1 MIEITTLAKTDGP
14 LTKRIS
20 LVPDGSLRS
29 DGSACVMSR
38 GRAGR
43 AQFDSLQ
50 TFAACIGSLNSNEA
64 IALGALR
71 DGLPDQVQIVTKD
84 KLPPANGAAHSNIIA
99 RTGNHISYRPG
110 DRALALLDHDTKG
123 MPSAVRNR
131 IDALGGFWPALVSA
145 LPEIAT
151 AGRVVRRSTS
161 AGICRTDTGEPLAGS
176 NGQHIFVLVKDGADV
191 ERFLRTLHERCWLHN
206 FGWMM
211 VGAGGQLLDRSIVD
225 RMVGAP
231 ERLVFEAT
239 PVLDP
244 PLAQDQ
250 VSRRPIVTD
259 GAALDTITACPPLT
273 IVEQAKLS
281 ELRAKEAHRLAP
293 ESTKARDAFISHR
306 AKHLAERTGM
316 AAESAARVIA
326 HQCAGILLPDVVLPF
341 DDAELA
347 GVTVADVLAD
357 PARYE
362 GETLADPL
370 EGVEYGPCKAKIM
383 RRPDGCPWI
392 HSFAHGRTLY
402 ELKHNAAAIETV
414 LGKAAA
420 DRAADEFVRLVLA
433 ADVAEE
439 ELDRLKNLV
448 ASRANIGKRVLD
460 AKLRRAR
467 GEQAAR
473 HEQEARARR
482 AAERLDPRPQIPAPA
497 LDAPWLP
504 QMTALNQVLGKST
517 APEPP
522 TRDVEGAMIAV
533 HERRSMSLHTL
544 TADSLN
550 CHDETRLPAPEQPLL
565 TRLDEAGLAELI
577 ERHIEHV
584 DATGRPVHLGS
595 SFVRHYLMRSDG
607 ALPVVTAV
615 ATTPMVLPDG
625 TILAGRGL
633 DRDRG
638 IVFRI
643 PDALLALLPDRAAC
657 TDQAVAAAMSWLVDE
672 WLVDVATDYPG
683 KCVLIATAL
692 TILER
697 LLLPERPAVFVTAG
711 QRGGGKTTALH
722 MISMATLGRRAAAC
736 GWSSSEEERRKALF
750 AYLGEGLPFLC
761 WDNLSRGAAIS
772 CPSIEKALTAETYSD
787 RVLGETQTRTVPA
800 FTVMA
805 FTGNNCVPRGDLASR
820 SLCVRLAVDRPDPE
834 NRIFHHA
841 DPIGWTEANRGRA
854 LAALYTILLGN
865 PRLRAIASP
874 AAQTRFKAWWHLV
887 GSAVEHA
894 ADLHVTDTAARV
906 AALVADRPTCPPV
919 AISFRSMFLAGEA
932 DEEQTSSLATVLDVL
947 RDRWVNGFRAGDVA
961 LFAGQATDEAIEFKA
976 ALEQASGKPLPIITP
991 TAITWRLKA
1000 LKDAPVLIEGATL
1013 ALRYAPDK
1021 AKNGG
1026 TFIVRNVR

>member
-1 MIEITTLAKTDGP
+1 
-14 LTKRIS
+14 
-20 LVPDGSLRS
+20 
-29 DGSACVMSR
+29 
-38 GRAGR
+38 
-43 AQFDSLQ
+43 
-50 TFAACIGSLNSNEA
+50 
-64 IALGALR
+64 
-71 DGLPDQVQIVTKD
+71 
-84 KLPPANGAAHSNIIA
+84 
-99 RTGNHISYRPG
+99 
-110 DRALALLDHDTKG
+110 
-123 MPSAVRNR
+123 
-131 IDALGGFWPALVSA
+131 
-145 LPEIAT
+145 
-151 AGRVVRRSTS
+151 
-161 AGICRTDTGEPLAGS
+161 
-176 NGQHIFVLVKDGADV
+176 
-191 ERFLRTLHERCWLHN
+191 
-206 FGWMM
+206 
-211 VGAGGQLLDRSIVD
+211 
-225 RMVGAP
+225 
-231 ERLVFEAT
+231 
-239 PVLDP
+239 
-244 PLAQDQ
+244 
-250 VSRRPIVTD
+250 
-259 GAALDTITACPPLT
+259 
-273 IVEQAKLS
+273 
-281 ELRAKEAHRLAP
+281 
-293 ESTKARDAFISHR
+293 
-306 AKHLAERTGM
+306 
-316 AAESAARVIA
+316 
-326 HQCAGILLPDVVLPF
+326 
-341 DDAELA
+341 
-347 GVTVADVLAD
+347 
-357 PARYE
+357 
-362 GETLADPL
+362 
-370 EGVEYGPCKAKIM
+370 
-383 RRPDGCPWI
+383 
-392 HSFAHGRTLY
+392 
-402 ELKHNAAAIETV
+402 
-414 LGKAAA
+414 
-420 DRAADEFVRLVLA
+420 
-433 ADVAEE
+433 
-439 ELDRLKNLV
+439 
-448 ASRANIGKRVLD
+448 
-460 AKLRRAR
+460 
-467 GEQAAR
+467 
-473 HEQEARARR
+473 
-482 AAERLDPRPQIPAPA
+482 
-497 LDAPWLP
+497 
-504 QMTALNQVLGKST
+504 
-517 APEPP
+517 
-522 TRDVEGAMIAV
+522 
-533 HERRSMSLHTL
+533 
-544 TADSLN
+544 
-550 CHDETRLPAPEQPLL
+550 
-565 TRLDEAGLAELI
+565 
-577 ERHIEHV
+577 
-584 DATGRPVHLGS
+584 
-595 SFVRHYLMRSDG
+595 
-607 ALPVVTAV
+607 
-615 ATTPMVLPDG
+615 
-625 TILAGRGL
+625 
-633 DRDRG
+633 
-638 IVFRI
+638 
-643 PDALLALLPDRAAC
+643 
-657 TDQAVAAAMSWLVDE
+657 MSWLVDE